1 MHPCQT
7 FVELWVFFESC
18 KCIELCSWATTIAQ
32 EALSMPKL
40 YEKTTTTTIHM
51 PKASRKVGDSYNLKI
66 VRLSNWRCNFQMLL
80 GFMAKQSRL
89 NDPIYRRLVWFHRA
103 CTGSIHKVTARVPS
117 KINNDDEESIT
128 TITTAINFQML
139 PMPVKMMIV
148 VGSLVQKMISQLFF
162 MVFHFEFIRHDVCST
177 YST

>member
-1 MHPCQT
+1 
-7 FVELWVFFESC
+7 
-18 KCIELCSWATTIAQ
+18 
-32 EALSMPKL
+32 
-40 YEKTTTTTIHM
+40 
-51 PKASRKVGDSYNLKI
+51 
-66 VRLSNWRCNFQMLL
+66 MLL
-80 GFMAKQSRL
+80 GFMARPSRL

-148 VGSLVQKMISQLFF
+148 VGSLVQKMTSQLFF